1 MTSEERT
8 KYARS
13 LQRWLR
19 DQDVAAGRRAPK
31 NMRETGIWLEGMR
44 ERDAAMDQLIADAE
58 PDRHAPGADAEGE
71 PQLRATSVGRCLSL
85 RLCPAPTAPQVI
97 DGKPIR
103 SGGPLAARAPD
114 AARQHT

>member
-1 MTSEERT
+1 MAAEAAAAAIRPTPPPMPEPGKPVAEMTSEERT

-58 PDRHAPGADAEGE
+58 PDRHAPGADAEG
-71 PQLRATSVGRCLSL
+71 
-85 RLCPAPTAPQVI
+85 
-97 DGKPIR
+97 
-103 SGGPLAARAPD
+103 
-114 AARQHT
+114 